1 MVKRMDLC
9 DDCAPEGYH
18 CMGQRCP
25 KRNVPV
31 LCCDQCGE
39 PITTGYK
46 LDDEVYCE
54 DCILGELETVTQEDF
69 CYAYNREL
77 EEEEKERRLLC

>member
-1 MVKRMDLC
+1 MTI
-9 DDCAPEGYH
+9 A
-18 CMGQRCP
+18 QRRATTVYSQDARKEMFRCYAA
-25 KRNVPV
+25 
-31 LCCDQCGE
+31 DQCGE

-69 CYAYNREL
+69 AYAYSREF